1 MWFSED
7 QGANIIKILFKRD
20 WTVFSNVIITLHLIV
35 NIIKRTHA
43 SRNHKH
49 AIMIIITK
57 S

>member
-35 NIIKRTHA
+35 NIMKRTHA